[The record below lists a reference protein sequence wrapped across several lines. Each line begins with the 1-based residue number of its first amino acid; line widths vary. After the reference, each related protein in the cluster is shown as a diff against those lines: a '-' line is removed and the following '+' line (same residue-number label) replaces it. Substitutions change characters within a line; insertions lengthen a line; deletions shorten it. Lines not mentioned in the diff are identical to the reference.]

1 MFEFLNNEKTVNV
14 NKKYIKKEKSKMD
27 KNIMNVL
34 NKLTDKKFDVG
45 IKIRYI
51 ENKIQNTLNI
61 LETNN
66 SKQSIEEV
74 RKILKKYVGFQL
86 KCEVMYNYINAL
98 MCKMKRFVQLNNDYL
113 YYNYADFNYD
123 DFLFIPKQII
133 QILESNIEND
143 EFDYDDL
150 LFIPK
155 QIDQIL
161 ESIIEKD
168 EFDYLILERV
178 QKLINDK
185 LEIKNEDTKEKPK
198 LNSEKSD
205 AYHEID
211 KILYE
216 ISKKIDKDDKE

>member
-1 MFEFLNNEKTVNV
+1 MLVFLNNEKTVNV
-14 NKKYIKKEKSKMD
+14 NKKYIKKEKSKID

-34 NKLTDKKFDVG
+34 NKLTDKKFDVA

-51 ENKIQNTLNI
+51 ENKIQNILNI

-74 RKILKKYVGFQL
+74 RNILKKYVGFQL
-86 KCEVMYNYINAL
+86 KYEVMYNYINTL
-98 MCKMKRFVQLNNDYL
+98 KCKMERFVRLNNFSL
-113 YYNYADFNYD
+113 YSIYADFNYD
-123 DFLFIPKQII
+123 DFLFISKQII
-133 QILESNIEND
+133 QISESNIEND
-143 EFDYDDL
+143 EFDYDDF

-168 EFDYLILERV
+168 EFDYLISERV

-185 LEIKNEDTKEKPK
+185 LEIKNEDTKEKSK

-211 KILYE
+211 KILYK
-216 ISKKIDKDDKE
+216 ILKKIDKDDKE

>member
-1 MFEFLNNEKTVNV
+1 MLVFLNNEKTVNV
-14 NKKYIKKEKSKMD
+14 NKKYIKKEKSKID

-34 NKLTDKKFDVG
+34 NKLTDKKFDVA

-51 ENKIQNTLNI
+51 ENKIQNILNI

-74 RKILKKYVGFQL
+74 RNILKKYVGFQL
-86 KCEVMYNYINAL
+86 KYEVMYNYINTL
-98 MCKMKRFVQLNNDYL
+98 KCKMERFVRLNNFSL
-113 YYNYADFNYD
+113 YSIYADFNYD
-123 DFLFIPKQII
+123 DFLFISKQII
-133 QILESNIEND
+133 QISESNIEND
-143 EFDYDDL
+143 EFDYDDF

-168 EFDYLILERV
+168 EFDYLISERV

-185 LEIKNEDTKEKPK
+185 LEIKNEDTKEKSK
-198 LNSEKSD
+198 LN
-205 AYHEID
+205 
-211 KILYE
+211 
-216 ISKKIDKDDKE
+216 